1 MAYAIV
7 EFLHLEQV
15 DVVPALWIQGEH
27 CAWPDQAKGDKIIVM
42 VKKALPPDA
51 SWKRFAVA
59 VKGLFAT
66 YEQARKKLERS
77 QYTSELSSDSERPQ
91 GKRKR
96 RPPPQWSQSD
106 EEPVRHKPTKAAPR
120 KVPAVPAD
128 FPQGLFTAASKEGS
142 SSAGRQSSS
151 VPDDLGNFAPEICVQ
166 AKFLKKKTI
175 FSHSQA
181 PSDSS
186 ENCSILDTDIRSL
199 QESSSPVEGR
209 LQASELQDPQ
219 DQAFKQHVL
228 RLLNIMRFTLQQH
241 GEMLNKLCAT
251 LPVHAVIAHPS
262 LVEQAFNTLPDLL
275 AFEKE
280 LDEEKAPRLVHELKQ
295 LGGKTASKATKRMLT
310 YLLTDELAAQF
321 SWIGRKGKLNFSV
334 LKTATAI
341 TDAAKKLPGGKD
353 AIEDTIKSWLRH
365 APERAKD
372 QRCKAPEADQ
382 NEGMLF
388 MHV

>member
-7 EFLHLEQV
+7 EFLRLKQV
-15 DVVPALWIQGEH
+15 EVVPALWIQGEH

-42 VKKALPPDA
+42 VKKAVPPDA
-51 SWKRFAVA
+51 SWKRFAVV
-59 VKGLFAT
+59 VKWLFAT

-106 EEPVRHKPTKAAPR
+106 EESVRHKPTKAAPR

-128 FPQGLFTAASKEGS
+128 FPQVSNTSFPGLFTAASKEGS

-166 AKFLKKKTI
+166 GS
-175 FSHSQA
+175 SHSQA

-186 ENCSILDTDIRSL
+186 ENGSILDTDIRSL
-199 QESSSPVEGR
+199 QESSSPVEG

-241 GEMLNKLCAT
+241 GEMLNKLCAI

-280 LDEEKAPRLVHELKQ
+280 LDEEKALRLVHELKQ

-353 AIEDTIKSWLRH
+353 AIEDSIKSWLRH
-365 APERAKD
+365 APERAKG
-372 QRCKAPEADQ
+372 QRCKAPEAHQ
-382 NEGMLF
+382 NEESD
-388 MHV
+388 